1 VGGQAHPTV
10 INQKTWTKIRTKSHI
25 SFQGLCCLTNIIFWS
40 FINIYKRDIN
50 NILSYVKLIG
60 LDGTK
65 ELKITTR
72 SKSSNVCSRRSFP
85 DTRTVLAFFK
95 FKQRITM
102 YFPKLLCWGT
112 KCCLY
117 KNLNNGIRKKWK
129 KIRVN
134 ENLWTKNDERKWS
147 ERKSNL
153 HPLVTVDTDSLFR
166 EVSNKWHLEELTQI
180 WQYQN

>member
-60 LDGTK
+60 LDGTN

-95 FKQRITM
+95 FNYDVFSKTIILRYQMLPTKIKITVH
-102 YFPKLLCWGT
+102 
-112 KCCLY
+112 
-117 KNLNNGIRKKWK
+117 IRKNWK
-129 KIRVN
+129 HLRVN
-134 ENLWTKNDERKWS
+134 ENQWTKNDERKWS
-147 ERKSNL
+147 GNCGYR
-153 HPLVTVDTDSLFR
+153 
-166 EVSNKWHLEELTQI
+166 LTF
-180 WQYQN
+180 